1 MLLALVVINIIV
13 HTMSAKWFLVK
24 RQELLLSCVKNLQY
38 VATQDGLDKIEN
50 LKNEM
55 EKAKN
60 GKIGG
65 SGLGLPIA
73 KEIVKRHGGYINVDS
88 VVDEGTTF
96 TVCLPYRQ
104 EKDKEK

>member
-60 GKIGG
+60 GKAGG
-65 SGLGLPIA
+65 NGLGLPIA
-73 KEIVKRHGGYINVDS
+73 MEIVKRHGGNIKVDS
-88 VVDEGTTF
+88 VADEGTTF
-96 TVCLPYRQ
+96 TICLPYRQ
-104 EKDKEK
+104 EAKTK